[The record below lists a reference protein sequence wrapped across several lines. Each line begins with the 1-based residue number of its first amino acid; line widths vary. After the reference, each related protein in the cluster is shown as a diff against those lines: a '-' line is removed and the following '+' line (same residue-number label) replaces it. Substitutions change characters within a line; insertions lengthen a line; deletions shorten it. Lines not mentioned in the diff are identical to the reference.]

1 MYPKAILQSAVS
13 CLIYTMTKKGKDF
26 CFNCHSMMLRLLL
39 QLSFNDAEGKD
50 YCFNYHLLML
60 K

>member
-26 CFNCHSMMLRLLL
+26 CFNCHLMMLK
-39 QLSFNDAEGKD
+39 GKIIASIVIQ
-50 YCFNYHLLML
+50 
-60 K
+60 